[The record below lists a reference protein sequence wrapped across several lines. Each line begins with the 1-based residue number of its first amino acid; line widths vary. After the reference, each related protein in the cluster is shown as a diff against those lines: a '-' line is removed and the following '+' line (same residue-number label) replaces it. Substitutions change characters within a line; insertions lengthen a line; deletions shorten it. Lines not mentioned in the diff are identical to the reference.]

1 MVLEILYRAQ
11 EYGSQISDV
20 IDVALYILR
29 VNPTHWSTFARSSD
43 FDRDFFELKLL
54 EIVHDLLYVKF
65 FSINSVSMERP
76 AGTSDDQFVDQMIKE
91 SLTLAN
97 NNLTHWQKRRKQIV
111 YRHLG
116 IIVFLSSPL
125 MVVKVLH
132 PEQTIPGFVCPH
144 QAGP

>member
-1 MVLEILYRAQ
+1 MYLDAIE
-11 EYGSQISDV
+11 
-20 IDVALYILR
+20 VALYILK
-29 VNPTHWSTFARSSD
+29 VDPTHWSTFARGSA
-43 FDRDFFELKLL
+43 FDRPIFELKLL

-111 YRHLG
+111 
-116 IIVFLSSPL
+116 
-125 MVVKVLH
+125 
-132 PEQTIPGFVCPH
+132 
-144 QAGP
+144 